1 MQTLILTLALI
12 WLIVASFTFFAVSDT
27 RTYVAGWSA
36 LVIANIHLVG
46 SYIIT
51 ALGG

>member
-1 MQTLILTLALI
+1 MQTLILILALI
-12 WLIVASFTFFAVSDT
+12 WLIVASFTFFKASDT
-27 RTYVAGWSA
+27 HTYIVGWSA
-36 LVIANIHLVG
+36 LIIANIHLVG